1 MQKHSRNIHKTIH
14 PYMYDIIIIG
24 GGLSGLLIARAAQS
38 AGKNW
43 KLLEARPTLGGRLQN
58 DDDGNKIDLGGAW
71 IWPRHQPLIKE
82 LVDSLGI
89 NTFLQPDDSSSTRIV
104 GGASEIITK
113 IVEEL
118 NTDDYSSSGEETGK
132 RIETNCPVVSCKRKE
147 GELIEVQ
154 VSSGNVFNAKIVV
167 LASPPRIISQ
177 QINFE
182 PPLSNAKS
190 KAMSMSQTWMAGV
203 TKVALGYRS
212 PRFWPLHESNG
223 GFRPGPNKPAFQVYD
238 GSPEDGSISVL
249 TFFALASLTQ
259 NNDDQTLARQCCEQ
273 FCSGLS
279 PSTLRTNPSIVE
291 CFKDYDTFH
300 VQRWPYEKYIS
311 DDRDPQEINPHPG
324 PVPDLA
330 RPEWDGLLLFA
341 GTETDQQSPGV
352 MEGAV
357 GAARRVSKDL
367 FSKWA

>member
-1 MQKHSRNIHKTIH
+1 
-14 PYMYDIIIIG
+14 MYDIIIIG
-24 GGLSGLLIARAAQS
+24 GGLSGLLIAREARS

-43 KLLEARPTLGGRLQN
+43 KLLEARPILGGRLQN
-58 DDDGNKIDLGGAW
+58 DTDGNKIDLGGAW
-71 IWPRHQPLIKE
+71 IWPRHQPFMKN

-104 GGASEIITK
+104 GGAAEIVTK

-118 NTDDYSSSGEETGK
+118 INPDDSSSSGETES
-132 RIETNCPVVSCKRKE
+132 RIETSCPAVSCKRKE

-167 LASPPRIISQ
+167 LAAPPRIISQ

-190 KAMSMSQTWMAGV
+190 KAMSRSQTWMAGV
-203 TKVALGYRS
+203 TKVALIYRS

-259 NNDDQTLARQCCEQ
+259 NSDDQTLARQCCEQ
-273 FCSGLS
+273 FCSELS

-291 CFKDYDTFH
+291 CFKDYDTCH

-311 DDRDPQEINPHPG
+311 DDRDPQGINPHPQ

-330 RPEWDGLLLFA
+330 KPEWDGLLLFA

-357 GAARRVSKDL
+357 GAAGRVSKDL
-367 FSKWA
+367 FNK